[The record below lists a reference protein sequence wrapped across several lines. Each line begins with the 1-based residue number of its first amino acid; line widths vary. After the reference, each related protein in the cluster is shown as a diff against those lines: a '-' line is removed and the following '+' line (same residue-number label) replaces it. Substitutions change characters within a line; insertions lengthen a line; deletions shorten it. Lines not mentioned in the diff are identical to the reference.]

1 MITERLKIWILLLVV
16 AGCGTGTALA
26 QKMVKVSGTVYNIAE
41 NRKVPFSDVTVDVYA
56 AKTVA
61 VGEDMKKILDSNDQ
75 EKTLLLDQEGKT
87 TTDENGYYEILVPD
101 NGALI
106 FKVGLSPSVL
116 KEVRHQMK
124 IDVSIDEGVMLES
137 VTVTAMRLVLKPEPK
152 AQKMIGNMLIPYNT
166 FKLPPYFGNRFSR
179 LIIQPYVLDCETND
193 TITFAR
199 PSVYDGK
206 EYALT
211 QERKMGYDM
220 DRDPLRPYIKA
231 EALTTRAMNLDWT
244 DTIIVPDPN
253 RNYSCF
259 AIVNLEDYS
268 ASNSR
273 TYQINTCQTK
283 RPMKFLQYNLFSEQ
297 MDPLQHKERA
307 QIEKRNTSDKIQL
320 SFLINSDQLTDTPEN
335 KQSLAML
342 RNKLKEIAESPGTV
356 LKEFHVA
363 GTALFV
369 FRRASPDGHYSSNLS
384 LAERRMRKIEQE
396 ITSILPQYTLERV
409 YRNPHAEVAPWEEV
423 VKLLERD
430 GKSTEAGKVKE
441 ILAKHKDIGAQGRA
455 LKQLDWYSTVIVPY
469 LDELRVVNYNC
480 LYEIYREPNDEEVM
494 AQYREKGL
502 KGSYTRYEYW
512 KLFQLIT
519 DEKELEALYRR
530 AYEESLEQKHPWALA
545 GNNLAAS
552 YLERDTVDT
561 SILEPLIDL
570 SIHSTDYSRMNAD
583 GSRTEIVNRL
593 EVVTNQLCMYIKK
606 GDFEHASV
614 LVKILPED
622 SKFDLLKAYTWALG
636 GYFQGG
642 TTPEEKERAH
652 KTFETIKASSPQNEV
667 VMYMA
672 LDNRAG
678 NAAAKASLAK
688 LPQDSALTWYFKAT
702 LSAREG
708 EIEFMNTVIALSEC
722 FKRDKSFVATA
733 QNDGEFNEDII
744 QAAMDMSNL

>member
-152 AQKMIGNMLIPYNT
+152 APKIIGNMLIPYNT

-220 DRDPLRPYIKA
+220 NRDPLRPYIKA

-283 RPMKFLQYNLFSEQ
+283 HPMKFLQYNLFSEQ

-363 GTALFV
+363 GT
-369 FRRASPDGHYSSNLS
+369 ASPDGHYSSNLS

-455 LKQLDWYSTVIVPY
+455 LKQLDWYATVIVPY

-642 TTPEEKERAH
+642 TTPEEKERAQ

-708 EIEFMNTVIALSEC
+708 EIEFMNTVTALSEC

>member
-152 AQKMIGNMLIPYNT
+152 APKIIGNMLIPYNT

-363 GTALFV
+363 GTA
-369 FRRASPDGHYSSNLS
+369 SPDGHYSSNLS

-430 GKSTEAGKVKE
+430 GKSAEAGKVKE
-441 ILAKHKDIGAQGRA
+441 ILAKNKDIGAQGRA

-642 TTPEEKERAH
+642 TTSEEKERAH

>member
-137 VTVTAMRLVLKPEPK
+137 VTVTAMRLVLKPEPT
-152 AQKMIGNMLIPYNT
+152 APKMIGNMLIPYNT

-193 TITFAR
+193 TVTFAR

-363 GTALFV
+363 GTA
-369 FRRASPDGHYSSNLS
+369 SPDGHYSSNLS

-519 DEKELEALYRR
+519 DEKELEALFRR

-642 TTPEEKERAH
+642 TTPEEKERAQ

>member
-152 AQKMIGNMLIPYNT
+152 APKIIGNMLIPYNT

-193 TITFAR
+193 TVTFAR

-335 KQSLAML
+335 KQSLTML

-363 GTALFV
+363 GT
-369 FRRASPDGHYSSNLS
+369 ASPDGHYSSNLS

>member
-152 AQKMIGNMLIPYNT
+152 APKMIGNMLIPYNT

-193 TITFAR
+193 TVTFAR

-335 KQSLAML
+335 KQSLTML

-363 GTALFV
+363 GT
-369 FRRASPDGHYSSNLS
+369 ASPDGHYSSNLS

-455 LKQLDWYSTVIVPY
+455 LKQLDWYSIVIVPY

>member
-152 AQKMIGNMLIPYNT
+152 APKMIGNMLIPYNT

-193 TITFAR
+193 TVTFAR

-335 KQSLAML
+335 KQSLTML

-363 GTALFV
+363 GT
-369 FRRASPDGHYSSNLS
+369 ASPDGHYSSNLS

-396 ITSILPQYTLERV
+396 ITSILPQYTQERV

>member
-152 AQKMIGNMLIPYNT
+152 APKIIGNMLIPYNT

-363 GTALFV
+363 GTA
-369 FRRASPDGHYSSNLS
+369 SPDGHYSSNLS

-423 VKLLERD
+423 VKLLEHD

>member
-152 AQKMIGNMLIPYNT
+152 APKMIGNMLIPYNT

-193 TITFAR
+193 TVTFAR

-363 GTALFV
+363 GTA
-369 FRRASPDGHYSSNLS
+369 SPDGHYSSNLS

-455 LKQLDWYSTVIVPY
+455 LKQLDWYATIIVPY

-642 TTPEEKERAH
+642 TTPEEKERAQ

-688 LPQDSALTWYFKAT
+688 LTQDSALTWYFKAT

-733 QNDGEFNEDII
+733 QNDSEFNEDII

>member
-152 AQKMIGNMLIPYNT
+152 APKMIGNMLIPYNT

-193 TITFAR
+193 TVTFAR

-335 KQSLAML
+335 KQSLTML

-363 GTALFV
+363 GT
-369 FRRASPDGHYSSNLS
+369 ASPDGHYSSNLS

-652 KTFETIKASSPQNEV
+652 KTFETIKASSPQDEV

>member
-137 VTVTAMRLVLKPEPK
+137 VTVTAMRLVLKPEPT
-152 AQKMIGNMLIPYNT
+152 APKMIGNMLIPYNT

-193 TITFAR
+193 TVTFAR

-363 GTALFV
+363 GTA
-369 FRRASPDGHYSSNLS
+369 SPDGHYNSNLS
-384 LAERRMRKIEQE
+384 LAERRVRKIEQE

-455 LKQLDWYSTVIVPY
+455 LKQLDWYATVIVPY

-708 EIEFMNTVIALSEC
+708 EIEFMNTVTALSEC

>member
-137 VTVTAMRLVLKPEPK
+137 VTVTAMRLVLKPEPT
-152 AQKMIGNMLIPYNT
+152 APKMIGNMLIPYNT

-193 TITFAR
+193 TVTFAR

-363 GTALFV
+363 GT
-369 FRRASPDGHYSSNLS
+369 ASPDGHYSSNLS

-642 TTPEEKERAH
+642 TTPEEKERAQ

-733 QNDGEFNEDII
+733 QNDSEFNEDII

>member
-137 VTVTAMRLVLKPEPK
+137 VTVTAMRLVLKPEPT
-152 AQKMIGNMLIPYNT
+152 APKMIGNMLIPYNT

-193 TITFAR
+193 TVTFAR

-231 EALTTRAMNLDWT
+231 EVLTTRAMNLDWT

-363 GTALFV
+363 GTA
-369 FRRASPDGHYSSNLS
+369 SPDGHYSSNLS

-480 LYEIYREPNDEEVM
+480 LYEIYREPNNEEVM

-642 TTPEEKERAH
+642 TTPEEKERAQ

>member
-152 AQKMIGNMLIPYNT
+152 APKIIGNMLIPYNT

-363 GTALFV
+363 GT
-369 FRRASPDGHYSSNLS
+369 ASPDGHYSSNLS

-642 TTPEEKERAH
+642 TTSEEKERAH

-708 EIEFMNTVIALSEC
+708 EIEFMNTVTALSEC

>member
-75 EKTLLLDQEGKT
+75 EKTLLLDWEGKT

-152 AQKMIGNMLIPYNT
+152 APKMIGNMLIPYNT

-193 TITFAR
+193 TVTFAR

-335 KQSLAML
+335 KQSLTML

-363 GTALFV
+363 GT
-369 FRRASPDGHYSSNLS
+369 ASPDGHYSSNLS

>member
-152 AQKMIGNMLIPYNT
+152 APKIIGNMLIPYNT

-220 DRDPLRPYIKA
+220 NRDPLRPYIKA

-363 GTALFV
+363 GTA
-369 FRRASPDGHYSSNLS
+369 SPDGHYSSNLS

-455 LKQLDWYSTVIVPY
+455 LKQLDWYATVIVPY

-733 QNDGEFNEDII
+733 QNDSEFNEDII

>member
-16 AGCGTGTALA
+16 AGCGTGTAWA

-152 AQKMIGNMLIPYNT
+152 APKIIGNMLIPYNT

-363 GTALFV
+363 GTA
-369 FRRASPDGHYSSNLS
+369 SPDGHYSSNLS
-384 LAERRMRKIEQE
+384 LAERRMSKIEQE

-430 GKSTEAGKVKE
+430 GKSAEAGKVKE

-642 TTPEEKERAH
+642 TTSEEKERAH

>member
-152 AQKMIGNMLIPYNT
+152 APKIIGNMLIPYNT

-220 DRDPLRPYIKA
+220 NRDPLRPYIKA

-363 GTALFV
+363 GTA
-369 FRRASPDGHYSSNLS
+369 SPDGHYSSNLS

-455 LKQLDWYSTVIVPY
+455 LKQLDWYATVIVPY

-733 QNDGEFNEDII
+733 QNDDEFNEDII

>member
-16 AGCGTGTALA
+16 AGCGTGTAWA

-137 VTVTAMRLVLKPEPK
+137 VTVTAMRLVLKPEPT
-152 AQKMIGNMLIPYNT
+152 APKMIGNMLIPYNT

-193 TITFAR
+193 TVTFAR

-335 KQSLAML
+335 KQSLTML

-363 GTALFV
+363 GT
-369 FRRASPDGHYSSNLS
+369 ASPDGHYSSNLS

-455 LKQLDWYSTVIVPY
+455 LKQLDWYATVIVPY

-642 TTPEEKERAH
+642 TTSEEKERAH

>member
-116 KEVRHQMK
+116 REVRHQMK

-152 AQKMIGNMLIPYNT
+152 APKIIGNMLIPYNT

-283 RPMKFLQYNLFSEQ
+283 RPMKFLQYNLFSEL

-363 GTALFV
+363 GT
-369 FRRASPDGHYSSNLS
+369 ASPDGHYSSNLS

-455 LKQLDWYSTVIVPY
+455 LKQLDWYATVIVPY

>member
-61 VGEDMKKILDSNDQ
+61 VGKDMKKILDSNDQ

-152 AQKMIGNMLIPYNT
+152 APKIIGNMLIPYNT

-363 GTALFV
+363 GTA
-369 FRRASPDGHYSSNLS
+369 SPDGHYSSNLS

-455 LKQLDWYSTVIVPY
+455 LKQLDWYATIIVPY

>member
-1 MITERLKIWILLLVV
+1 MITERLKIWILLLVM

-152 AQKMIGNMLIPYNT
+152 APKIIGNMLIPYNT

-363 GTALFV
+363 GTA
-369 FRRASPDGHYSSNLS
+369 SPDGHYSSNLS

-409 YRNPHAEVAPWEEV
+409 YRNPHAEVAQWEEV

-430 GKSTEAGKVKE
+430 GKSTEASKVKE

-455 LKQLDWYSTVIVPY
+455 LKQLDWYATVIVPY

-519 DEKELEALYRR
+519 NEKELEALYRR

>member
-152 AQKMIGNMLIPYNT
+152 APKIIGNMLIPYNT
-166 FKLPPYFGNRFSR
+166 FKLLPYFGNRFSR

-193 TITFAR
+193 TVTFAR

-363 GTALFV
+363 GT
-369 FRRASPDGHYSSNLS
+369 ASPDGHYSSNLS

-642 TTPEEKERAH
+642 TTPEEKERAQ

-708 EIEFMNTVIALSEC
+708 EIEFMNTVTALSEC

>member
-137 VTVTAMRLVLKPEPK
+137 VTVTAMRLVLKPEPT
-152 AQKMIGNMLIPYNT
+152 APKMIGNMLIPYNT

-193 TITFAR
+193 TVTFAR

-259 AIVNLEDYS
+259 AIVHLEDYS

-363 GTALFV
+363 GT
-369 FRRASPDGHYSSNLS
+369 ASPDGHYSSNLS

-642 TTPEEKERAH
+642 TTPEEKERAQ

>member
-137 VTVTAMRLVLKPEPK
+137 VTVTAMRLVLKPEPT
-152 AQKMIGNMLIPYNT
+152 APKMIGNMLIPYNT

-193 TITFAR
+193 TVTFAR

-220 DRDPLRPYIKA
+220 NRDPLRPYIKA

-363 GTALFV
+363 GT
-369 FRRASPDGHYSSNLS
+369 ASPDGHYSSNLS

-642 TTPEEKERAH
+642 TTPEEKERAQ

-708 EIEFMNTVIALSEC
+708 EIEFMNTVTALSEC

>member
-152 AQKMIGNMLIPYNT
+152 APKIIGNMLIPYNT

-206 EYALT
+206 EYTLT

-220 DRDPLRPYIKA
+220 NRDPLRPYIKA

-363 GTALFV
+363 GTA
-369 FRRASPDGHYSSNLS
+369 SPDGHYSSNLS

-455 LKQLDWYSTVIVPY
+455 LKQLDWYATVIVPY

>member
-152 AQKMIGNMLIPYNT
+152 APKIIGNMLIPYNT

-193 TITFAR
+193 TVTFAR

-283 RPMKFLQYNLFSEQ
+283 RPMKFLQYNLFSEL

-363 GTALFV
+363 GTA
-369 FRRASPDGHYSSNLS
+369 SPDGHYSSNLS
-384 LAERRMRKIEQE
+384 LAERRVRKIEQE
-396 ITSILPQYTLERV
+396 ITSALPRYILERV
-409 YRNPHAEVAPWEEV
+409 YRNPHAEVASWEEV

-455 LKQLDWYSTVIVPY
+455 LKQLDWYATVIVPY

-622 SKFDLLKAYTWALG
+622 RKFDLLKAYTWALG

>member
-152 AQKMIGNMLIPYNT
+152 APKMIGNMLIPYNT

-193 TITFAR
+193 TVTFAR

-206 EYALT
+206 KYALT

-335 KQSLAML
+335 KQSLTML

-363 GTALFV
+363 GT
-369 FRRASPDGHYSSNLS
+369 ASPDGHYSSNLS

>member
-1 MITERLKIWILLLVV
+1 
-16 AGCGTGTALA
+16 
-26 QKMVKVSGTVYNIAE
+26 
-41 NRKVPFSDVTVDVYA
+41 
-56 AKTVA
+56 
-61 VGEDMKKILDSNDQ
+61 
-75 EKTLLLDQEGKT
+75 
-87 TTDENGYYEILVPD
+87 
-101 NGALI
+101 
-106 FKVGLSPSVL
+106 
-116 KEVRHQMK
+116 
-124 IDVSIDEGVMLES
+124 
-137 VTVTAMRLVLKPEPK
+137 
-152 AQKMIGNMLIPYNT
+152 
-166 FKLPPYFGNRFSR
+166 
-179 LIIQPYVLDCETND
+179 
-193 TITFAR
+193 
-199 PSVYDGK
+199 
-206 EYALT
+206 
-211 QERKMGYDM
+211 MGYDM

-363 GTALFV
+363 GT
-369 FRRASPDGHYSSNLS
+369 ASPDGHYSSNLS

-642 TTPEEKERAH
+642 TTSEEKERAH

>member
-137 VTVTAMRLVLKPEPK
+137 VTVTAMRLVLKPEPT
-152 AQKMIGNMLIPYNT
+152 APKMIGNMLIPYNT

-193 TITFAR
+193 TVTFAR

-268 ASNSR
+268 TSNSR

-363 GTALFV
+363 GT
-369 FRRASPDGHYSSNLS
+369 ASPDGHYSSNLS

-642 TTPEEKERAH
+642 TTPEEKERAQ

>member
-137 VTVTAMRLVLKPEPK
+137 VTVTAMRLVLKPEPT
-152 AQKMIGNMLIPYNT
+152 APKMIGNMLIPYNT

-193 TITFAR
+193 TVTFAR

-363 GTALFV
+363 GT
-369 FRRASPDGHYSSNLS
+369 ASPDGHYSSNLS

-642 TTPEEKERAH
+642 TTPEEKERAQ

-688 LPQDSALTWYFKAT
+688 LTQDSALTWYFKAT

>member
-137 VTVTAMRLVLKPEPK
+137 VTVTAMRLVLKPEPT
-152 AQKMIGNMLIPYNT
+152 APKMIGNMLIPYNT

-220 DRDPLRPYIKA
+220 NRDPLRPYIKA

-320 SFLINSDQLTDTPEN
+320 SFLINSDQLTDMPEN

-363 GTALFV
+363 GT
-369 FRRASPDGHYSSNLS
+369 ASPDGHYSSNLS

-455 LKQLDWYSTVIVPY
+455 LKQLDWYATVIVPY

>member
-152 AQKMIGNMLIPYNT
+152 APKIIGNMLIPYNT

-193 TITFAR
+193 TVTFAR

-363 GTALFV
+363 GT
-369 FRRASPDGHYSSNLS
+369 ASPDGHYSSNLS

-622 SKFDLLKAYTWALG
+622 SKFDLLKAYTLALG

-642 TTPEEKERAH
+642 TTPEEKERAQ

-708 EIEFMNTVIALSEC
+708 EIEFMNTVTALSEC

>member
-75 EKTLLLDQEGKT
+75 DKTLLLDQEGKT

-137 VTVTAMRLVLKPEPK
+137 VTVTAMRLVLKPEPT
-152 AQKMIGNMLIPYNT
+152 APKMIGNMLIPYNT

-193 TITFAR
+193 TVTFAR

-268 ASNSR
+268 VSNSR

-363 GTALFV
+363 GT
-369 FRRASPDGHYSSNLS
+369 ASPDGHYSSNLS

-642 TTPEEKERAH
+642 TTPEEKERAQ

>member
-16 AGCGTGTALA
+16 AGCGTGTAWA

-152 AQKMIGNMLIPYNT
+152 APKIIGNMLIPYNT

-253 RNYSCF
+253 RNYNCF

-363 GTALFV
+363 GT
-369 FRRASPDGHYSSNLS
+369 ASPDGHYSSNLS

>member
-16 AGCGTGTALA
+16 AGCGTGTAWA

-152 AQKMIGNMLIPYNT
+152 APKIIGNMLIPYNT

-211 QERKMGYDM
+211 QERKRGYDM

-363 GTALFV
+363 GT
-369 FRRASPDGHYSSNLS
+369 ASPDGHYSSNLS